1 MNLPKE
7 LRYTREHEWVR
18 VEGDGQTAVVGITD
32 FAQQQ
37 LGDIIFVELEAEG
50 SYIEKDAVFGTVE
63 AVKTVSELFM
73 PISGRI
79 IEINED
85 IKDKPELVNQ
95 NPYEGGW
102 MIRVEIQDAGS
113 IDALMSADDYAAHIG

>member
-18 VEGDGQTAVVGITD
+18 MEGDGRTVLVGITD

-37 LGDIIFVELEAEG
+37 LGDIIFVELEPEG

-63 AVKTVSELFM
+63 AVKTVSELYM

-79 IEINED
+79 VGINEEM
-85 IKDKPELVNQ
+85 KDSPELVNQ
-95 NPYEGGW
+95 SPYDGGW
-102 MIRVEIQDAGS
+102 MIRVEIQEAGS
-113 IDALMSADDYAAHIG
+113 YDTLMTADDYAAHIG